1 MFTWMVLIVYVKI
14 VVTRKNSIS
23 EYKIYVYA
31 DHLSFRVSGLFITGA
46 DGIIIMEDSY
56 EQEFDYA

>member
-1 MFTWMVLIVYVKI
+1 MITWMVLIVYVKI
-14 VVTRKNSIS
+14 VVTGKNSIS
-23 EYKIYVYA
+23 EYKIHVYD
-31 DHLSFRVSGLFITGA
+31 DHLSFRVSGFFITGT